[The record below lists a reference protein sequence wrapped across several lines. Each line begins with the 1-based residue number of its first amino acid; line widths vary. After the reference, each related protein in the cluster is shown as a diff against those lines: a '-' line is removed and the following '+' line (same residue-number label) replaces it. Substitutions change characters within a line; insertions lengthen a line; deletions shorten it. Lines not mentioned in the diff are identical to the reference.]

1 MKIDLRKL
9 TGSNTVSIPFSET
22 LDLREETLYGSKP
35 FQSPVQISG
44 EVSNESGVLRLK
56 GTIKTIY
63 STACARC
70 LKPLDILLTA
80 ETDMILS
87 DDPETEEEDDLFVLT
102 GDSVDPA
109 DVLVPALILQVQMT
123 YLCKEDCKGLCPHC
137 GADRNEVDC
146 DCDKKQIDP
155 RFAALRA
162 LLDSDEDKST

>member
-22 LDLREETLYGSKP
+22 LDLREETLYGAKP

-44 EVSNESGVLRLK
+44 EVSNESSVLRLK

>member
-9 TGSNTVSIPFSET
+9 TGPNTVSIPFSET
-22 LDLREETLYGSKP
+22 LDLREETLYGAKP

>member
-22 LDLREETLYGSKP
+22 LDLREETLYGAKP

-44 EVSNESGVLRLK
+44 EGSNESGVLRLK